1 MNDERMSN
9 ISNDNKMASRDEA
22 IDKEEEKVKLDRLIR
37 ENLEKIKTSTRQAQ
51 SDEEIDPPNKLVSIL
66 TKIIWFFV
74 LWNILHFLFT

>member
-9 ISNDNKMASRDEA
+9 ISHDNKMASRDES

-51 SDEEIDPPNKLVSIL
+51 VDEDIEPPNKLVSIL
-66 TKIIWFFV
+66 TKIIWFIV

>member
-9 ISNDNKMASRDEA
+9 ISHDNKMASRDEA

-66 TKIIWFFV
+66 TKVIWFFV
-74 LWNILHFLFT
+74 LWSILHFLFA

>member
-9 ISNDNKMASRDEA
+9 ISNDNKIASRDEA

-37 ENLEKIKTSTRQAQ
+37 ENLEKIKTSTRQVHV
-51 SDEEIDPPNKLVSIL
+51 EEDIDPPNELVSIL

-74 LWNILHFLFT
+74 LWSILHFLFA